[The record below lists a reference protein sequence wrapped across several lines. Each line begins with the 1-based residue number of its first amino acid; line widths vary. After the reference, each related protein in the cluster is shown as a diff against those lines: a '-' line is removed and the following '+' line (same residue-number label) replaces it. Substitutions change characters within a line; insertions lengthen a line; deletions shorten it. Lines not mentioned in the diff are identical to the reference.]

1 MKQYKVVIVFNDG
14 DEINAKVAA
23 WNQTDALQRIMSNK
37 QATEFITSH
46 DDVKNVD
53 ITCLGEYKKDIPDDP
68 QRFVLSPS
76 QEREGWVVAADRKT
90 NMVFIFMEG
99 VFPDSVEYKPLEDM
113 TPLDCATAVR
123 ELGDWLRLYH
133 ADILEERGE
142 ASRYINR
149 KRIGQLIA
157 DARRKQGLTLR
168 ELAEKSG
175 VSYQNIT
182 KIENGK
188 YNVSIDIL
196 GKLCRALDL
205 KIDLSGI

>member
-1 MKQYKVVIVFNDG
+1 MKQYQVIITFNDG
-14 DEINAKVAA
+14 DQIQSKVAA
-23 WNQTDALQRIMSNK
+23 WNQSDALQRIMSNK

-53 ITCLGEYKKDIPDDP
+53 IACLGEYKDRPDDP

-76 QEREGWVVAADRKT
+76 KEREGWVVAADRKT

-168 ELAEKSG
+168 ELAERSG